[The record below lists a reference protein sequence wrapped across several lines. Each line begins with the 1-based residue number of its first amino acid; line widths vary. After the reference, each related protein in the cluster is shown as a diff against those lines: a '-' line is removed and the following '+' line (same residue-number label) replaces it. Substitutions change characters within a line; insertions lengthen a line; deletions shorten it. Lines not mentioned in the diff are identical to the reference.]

1 MCGIIGYVGEAE
13 AAPVLIDGLR
23 RLEYR
28 GYDSVGIA
36 VLDNSGE
43 LIVHKQEGKL
53 SRLATMLEERWPRGK
68 QGIGHTRWA
77 THGRPSDVNAHPHK
91 DCSGDIVVI
100 HNGIVENHHEIRAS
114 LASDGHSFLS
124 ETDTEVIPHLI
135 EEQIK
140 SGTDL
145 HGALIQTIKQLAGA
159 HAILAMSKSE
169 PGTIVAGRVGNA
181 GGVVIGYGEGE
192 NFIAS
197 DLPALLPHTRRLLFL
212 GHGDTARVRATE
224 VSYCHNGLVV
234 HKTPEVVHLD
244 PLSAAKGSYK
254 HFMQKEI
261 AEQPEGIL
269 DTIRGRAL
277 FGESR
282 VELDDMRL
290 TREQIAG
297 IGRVLL
303 VGMGTSLH
311 AAMIG
316 RYFFERIA
324 GIPAE
329 FDNAS
334 EMRYRQPLIGPDT
347 LVVSVTQSGETVD
360 TLAAME
366 EAKRSGAMQVA
377 ITNAPGSQASR
388 IADGTVATRCG
399 LEIGVCSTKTY
410 TASITAMYL
419 LACYLAQERGLAN
432 RERMAGY
439 FEPLARLPNLAGEV
453 MKLEAQIE
461 KLAQHFYRCENFLFL
476 GRGLQFPVAMEGALK
491 LKEVSYIHAE
501 GYPAGEM
508 KHGPI
513 ALIDRDMPVI
523 ALCPRDGLREKMLS
537 NIEQVKTREGT
548 VIAVATTGDRE
559 VAEKADETIFVPE
572 LSPLLLPVLT
582 SIPLQMFGY
591 HVAVR
596 RGCDVDQPRNLAK
609 TVTVE

>member
-1 MCGIIGYVGEAE
+1 MCGIIGYVGDGE

-36 VLDNSGE
+36 VLDDAGE
-43 LIVHKQEGKL
+43 LTVHKQEGKL
-53 SRLATMLEERWPRGK
+53 SGLATMLENHWPRGK

-100 HNGIVENHHEIRAS
+100 HNGIVENHHEIRQR
-114 LASDGHSFLS
+114 LAAAGHSFVS

-140 SGTDL
+140 AGTDL

-169 PGTIVAGRVGNA
+169 PGTVVAGRVGNA
-181 GGVVIGYGEGE
+181 GGVVIGYGDGE

-212 GHGDTARVRATE
+212 GHGDTARVRAGD

-234 HKTPEVVHLD
+234 HKTPEVVTLD

-269 DTIRGRAL
+269 DTIRGRAF

-290 TREQIAG
+290 TADQLGGVR
-297 IGRVLL
+297 RVML

-311 AAMIG
+311 AAMVG

-324 GIPAE
+324 GLPAE
-329 FDNAS
+329 YDNAS
-334 EMRYRQPLIGPDT
+334 EMRYREPLIGPDT
-347 LVVSVTQSGETVD
+347 LVISVTQSGETVD

-366 EAKRSGAMQVA
+366 QAKRKGCPQIA
-377 ITNAPGSQASR
+377 ITNMPGSQATR
-388 IADGTVATRCG
+388 MADGTVATRCG
-399 LEIGVCSTKTY
+399 LEIGVCSTKTF

-419 LACYLAQERGLAN
+419 LACYLAQERGIAD

-453 MKLEAQIE
+453 LKLEPQIE
-461 KLAQHFYRCENFLFL
+461 KLARRFFRCENFLFL

-513 ALIDRDMPVI
+513 ALIDCDMPVI

-537 NIEQVKTREGT
+537 NIEQVKTREGI
-548 VIAVATTGDRE
+548 VIAVGTEGDRE
-559 VAEKADETIFVPE
+559 LEEKADEVIFVPE
-572 LSPLLLPVLT
+572 IAPLLAPVLT